1 VDEYAGEAGCIPG
14 LLSMLQHFITPT
26 YALFTR
32 PDGLRNN
39 PGTVDDFFRLNARFM
54 QRAPLHYLQVR
65 VQILDNNLFSP
76 LFGIRIWI
84 GSGFRLF
91 SWIRI
96 QAGQSCPQKTKKLR
110 NAMFEEFSVGL
121 KATLE
126 ARVSFVEV

>member
-1 VDEYAGEAGCIPG
+1 VCSCYLYLGSILVDEYAGEAGCIPG

-65 VQILDNNLFSP
+65 VS
-76 LFGIRIWI
+76 R
-84 GSGFRLF
+84 
-91 SWIRI
+91 
-96 QAGQSCPQKTKKLR
+96 C
-110 NAMFEEFSVGL
+110 
-121 KATLE
+121 
-126 ARVSFVEV
+126 